1 MTRQT
6 ALGLALSAGLLSAA
20 FGAAPA
26 FASVIGTNTPAQPI
40 TAERIARLP
49 AAQQPAWKAY
59 LERSIAQEKAD
70 RATLAAELKPGQVA
84 PPPPPTGHGDG
95 GMPLDKDAAWYGSP
109 EARHVADVIVSF
121 QTPAGG
127 WSKNQDRTGPLRLP
141 GQPYAS
147 DNNSR
152 HLSENDFDAAREPK
166 WGYVG
171 TLDNNATI
179 TEMRFLS
186 KVSRQT
192 PGPEGEPY
200 RQSFLKGVRYLLAA
214 QFPNGGWPQV
224 WPLEGGYHDAVTFN
238 DNAVSEAAALLTEVS
253 EARPAFAFVPADLR
267 AQAGAAARKGR
278 AVIVAAQIR
287 VDGKPTI
294 WGQQADPFTLAP
306 VAGRNFEPPALSTG
320 ESADLLLYLMSLP
333 DPTPAEVAAVHAGV
347 AWMKGSA
354 LMGKAWIG
362 GKGDPE
368 GRRLVDQPGAGP
380 LWSRYYST
388 AGKPVF
394 GERDKTLHDDVNELS
409 LERRNGYAW
418 IGTQPAKAIKVY
430 ETWVRSHPAK

>member
-1 MTRQT
+1 MTYR
-6 ALGLALSAGLLSAA
+6 AAAIGLFLSASLLAS
-20 FGAAPA
+20 PA
-26 FASVIGTNTPAQPI
+26 FTSVIGTNTPAQPI
-40 TAERIARLP
+40 TAERIAKLP

-59 LERSIAQEKAD
+59 LARSDAQEKAD
-70 RATLAAELKPGQVA
+70 RAALAAELKPGETA
-84 PPPPPTGHGDG
+84 PPPPATGHGDG
-95 GMPLDKDAAWYGSP
+95 GMPLNKDAAWYASP

-127 WSKNQDRTGPLRLP
+127 WSKNQDRHGALRLP
-141 GQPYAS
+141 GQPWAS
-147 DNNSR
+147 DNNSKY
-152 HLSENDFDAAREPK
+152 LTENDFDAARDPK

-179 TEMRFLS
+179 TELRFLA
-186 KVSRQT
+186 KVAAQA
-192 PGPEGEPY
+192 PGKDGDAY
-200 RQSFLKGVRYLLAA
+200 RASFLKGVHYLLNA

-238 DNAVSEAAALLTEVS
+238 DNAVSEAADLLTEVS
-253 EARPAFAFVPADLR
+253 EAKPEFVFVPADLR
-267 AQAGAAARKGR
+267 AKAGVAAKKGR
-278 AVIVAAQIR
+278 AVIVASQIR
-287 VDGKPTI
+287 VDGKLTI

-320 ESADLLLYLMSLP
+320 ESADLLTYLMRLP

-347 AWMKGSA
+347 AWLKGAA
-354 LMGKAWIG
+354 LTGKAWTG
-362 GKGDPE
+362 GKGNPE

-394 GERDKTLHDDVNELS
+394 GERDKTLRDDANELS

-418 IGTQPAKAIKVY
+418 FGTGPAKAIAAY
-430 ETWVRSHPAK
+430 EGWAKSHPAR